1 MDKLYLSQDIV
12 GAIREHARAA
22 LPCECVGLLFGQDD
36 KVNRRV
42 PLTNISGDQSRYVA
56 DPAELL
62 AALRA
67 GEAEGNDLLAI
78 YHSHPNGRQTP
89 SETDVKEAQ
98 YNVVHLIALP
108 QLGALRAFVLGREV
122 CEVDLI
128 VLRASPNESV

>member
-1 MDKLYLSQDIV
+1 M
-12 GAIREHARAA
+12 
-22 LPCECVGLLFGQDD
+22 LFGQNDR
-36 KVNRRV
+36 VNRRV
-42 PLTNISGDQSRYVA
+42 PLTNIAKTSSHYVA
-56 DPAELL
+56 DPAELF

-67 GEAEGNDLLAI
+67 GEAEGDDLLAI

-122 CEVDLI
+122 REVDFI